1 MSDARLVL
9 LLDERDLR
17 RSAELYAQ
25 GADRRDKALWASIFT
40 EDGVIE
46 APGLSLVG
54 RANIVTA
61 LDVMARLYVA
71 TQHRVHNQVV
81 SIDGDS
87 AQGETYS
94 TADHLSADGGTRTI
108 LTWAIRYQDRWRRVD
123 GRWLFSHR
131 SLVIDWTDTRTI
143 GQPHA

>member
-1 MSDARLVL
+1 MSDARVAL

-25 GADRRDKALWASIFT
+25 GADRRDKELWASIFT
-40 EDGVIE
+40 DDGVIE
-46 APGLSLVG
+46 APGLRLEG
-54 RANIVTA
+54 RANIVAA

-71 TQHRVHNQVV
+71 TQHRVYNQVV

-94 TADHLSADGGTRTI
+94 TADHLSVDGGTRTI

-123 GRWLFSHR
+123 GRWQFSHR
-131 SLVIDWTDTRTI
+131 LLVIDWTDTRTI
-143 GQPHA
+143 A

>member
-1 MSDARLVL
+1 MSDARLER

-17 RSAELYAQ
+17 RTAELYAQ
-25 GADRRDKALWASIFT
+25 GADRRDKQTWSSIFT

-46 APGLSLVG
+46 APGLRLEG
-54 RANIVTA
+54 RASIVAA

-81 SIDGDS
+81 SIDGDAAS
-87 AQGETYS
+87 GETYS
-94 TADHLSADGGTRTI
+94 TADHLSAAGDARTI

-123 GRWLFSHR
+123 GLWRFSHR
-131 SLVIDWTDTRTI
+131 LLVIDWTDTRTI
-143 GQPHA
+143 T

>member
-1 MSDARLVL
+1 MTDPGLQR

-17 RSAELYAQ
+17 RTAELYAQ

-40 EDGVIE
+40 ENAVIE
-46 APGLSLVG
+46 APGIRLEG
-54 RANIVTA
+54 RANIVAA

-81 SIDGDS
+81 SIDGHL
-87 AQGETYS
+87 AHGETYS
-94 TADHLSADGGTRTI
+94 TADHLSAAGGTRTI

-123 GRWLFSHR
+123 GVWRFSHR
-131 SLVIDWTDTRTI
+131 LLVIDWTDTRTI
-143 GQPHA
+143 S

>member
-1 MSDARLVL
+1 MSDARLAL

-25 GADRRDKALWASIFT
+25 GADRRDKDLWASIFT

-46 APGLSLVG
+46 APGLRLEG
-54 RANIVTA
+54 RANIVAA
-61 LDVMARLYVA
+61 LDVMARLYLA

-81 SIDGDS
+81 SIEGDS

-94 TADHLSADGGTRTI
+94 TADHLSVDGGTRTI
-108 LTWAIRYQDRWRRVD
+108 LTWAIRYQDRWCRVD
-123 GRWLFSHR
+123 GRWQFSHR
-131 SLVIDWTDTRTI
+131 LLVIDWTDTRTI
-143 GQPHA
+143 A